1 MNEKSILKQ
10 YVEKIFDAKKPY
22 AFISYSHAEDD
33 MKNVYPFLIKLMKQG
48 INFVLD
54 VEYNYKS
61 GSWVPHMESRIKNSN
76 CKCMISCYS
85 KKYVYSRP
93 SLIEQFYRYSLEVY
107 INHEQNI
114 LPSLPIGMMRFDG
127 DPGTIDGIR
136 KRIETPVEQDLF
148 EYILSDYEKES
159 LEKGV
164 EGYKDIRTDK
174 LVGLNGKIFEKY
186 YEAVLKQGKDV
197 TNDELD
203 KIRAMFVEYIIKIDP
218 NIDNGNNYNEI
229 SAIIKMLE
237 DDYKIIPDEDI
248 KIQANQLLERANEN
262 PVLVKVKAVSINQEE
277 NSRVREG
284 ENSSSALPDR
294 QLVFWQNFIEYCE
307 NNNRKEDIA
316 TANPYKANWYR
327 ISVGTSAFHIE
338 FSIASG
344 NIAII
349 IYTDTKDAFTRL
361 ESKKKQIESL
371 FGHEFDW
378 YSSKENS
385 EAKRIIYKEKA
396 DIFAVEKQDKLFEWM
411 IEKFDFLKDA
421 LISVG
426 EIPSSVV
433 PEMKVFTTTGDV
445 T

>member
-1 MNEKSILKQ
+1 
-10 YVEKIFDAKKPY
+10 
-22 AFISYSHAEDD
+22 
-33 MKNVYPFLIKLMKQG
+33 
-48 INFVLD
+48 
-54 VEYNYKS
+54 
-61 GSWVPHMESRIKNSN
+61 
-76 CKCMISCYS
+76 
-85 KKYVYSRP
+85 
-93 SLIEQFYRYSLEVY
+93 
-107 INHEQNI
+107 
-114 LPSLPIGMMRFDG
+114 
-127 DPGTIDGIR
+127 
-136 KRIETPVEQDLF
+136 
-148 EYILSDYEKES
+148 
-159 LEKGV
+159 
-164 EGYKDIRTDK
+164 
-174 LVGLNGKIFEKY
+174 
-186 YEAVLKQGKDV
+186 
-197 TNDELD
+197 
-203 KIRAMFVEYIIKIDP
+203 
-218 NIDNGNNYNEI
+218 
-229 SAIIKMLE
+229 MLE
-237 DDYKIIPDEDI
+237 DDYKIILDVDI

-396 DIFAVEKQDKLFEWM
+396 DVFAVEKQDKLFEWM